1 MAQHS
6 QTRSG
11 WVRPRT
17 TVLGMAIAGLVSA
30 TVPASPAQ
38 SAPDANCPQA
48 IPVSEVSKGMD
59 VHGLTVTSGT
69 VPESFQ
75 GEVLGVLQDGI
86 APGLDMI
93 MVKVSGS
100 EVTDAN
106 GNVDKGIWAGMSG
119 SPVYTEDGRLLG
131 AVAYGLSWSP
141 SDVAGVTPGAEMQK
155 LLDSQPGSPVLETA
169 ASTTKIAIPDAKAD
183 GLVASGAMS
192 TAQASSGFKRLP
204 MPFSVS
210 GLSNRH
216 LQKAAD
222 RFNIKRP
229 MVVGGSTSA
238 AAEATDIVPGGNLAA
253 SLSYGDITY
262 AGIGTATS
270 VCGDEVLGFGH
281 PMLWTGH
288 STLSMHGAD
297 AIYIQ
302 KDTVFGSFKVANP
315 SAPVGQIFDDRL
327 AGIHGIFNESPKSTE
342 VTSHVE
348 AANGN
353 SRNGKTVITYRPA
366 TPFLSAIHLLSNADR
381 VLDTIGSGTATVKWT
396 FDGTRADGSPWTL
409 SRSDRFASHR
419 DITFESVF
427 ESYQQMS
434 KILHNKFERVQ
445 ITHVHYRATY
455 SPKYR
460 ALQIEKFEIKPA
472 DRWVTITSPSP
483 ARTVYAGTE
492 LPVRVTLVPSF
503 GNGDSKVVKLSLTI
517 PKSARGDEG
526 VVYAE
531 GGGGGE
537 GSRPTS
543 FNELLASLENAPRND
558 SVSANLRTFGG
569 EGSRGSRDST
579 SEVAGDVVSGG
590 EYVSILVR

>member
-1 MAQHS
+1 MATNFRTQGG
-6 QTRSG
+6 RL
-11 WVRPRT
+11 RPRAM
-17 TVLGMAIAGLVSA
+17 LSLAIAGLVA
-30 TVPASPAQ
+30 TTVPASPAQ

-48 IPVSEVSKGMD
+48 VPASDISKGMA

-69 VPESFQ
+69 TPDTFQ

-93 MVKVSGS
+93 MVRVSGS

-119 SPVYTEDGRLLG
+119 SPVYDDQGRLLG

-141 SDVAGVTPGAEMQK
+141 SDVAGVTPGAEMLK
-155 LLDSQPGSPVLETA
+155 LLDTKPGTPTLQTA
-169 ASTTKIAIPDAKAD
+169 AQATRVAIPDVKAD
-183 GLVASGAMS
+183 QLVASGAM
-192 TAQASSGFKRLP
+192 TTTQAASGFKRLP
-204 MPFSVS
+204 MPLSVS

-253 SLSYGDITY
+253 SLSYGDITD
-262 AGIGTATS
+262 AGIGTATA
-270 VCGDEVLGFGH
+270 VCGDEVLAFGH

-315 SAPVGQIFDDRL
+315 TAPVGQIFGDHL
-327 AGIHGIFNESPKSTE
+327 AGIHGIFNEFPKSTE

-353 SRNGKTVITYRPA
+353 SRDGKTVITYRPA
-366 TPFLSAIHLLSNADR
+366 TPYLSAIHLLANADR
-381 VLDTIGSGTATVKWT
+381 VLDTVGSGSATVRWT
-396 FDGTRADGSPWTL
+396 FDGTRADGSPWTM

-427 ESYQQMS
+427 ESYQQLS
-434 KILHNKFERVQ
+434 KILHNKFQRVQ
-445 ITHVHYRATY
+445 VTDVHYRATY
-455 SPKYR
+455 SPKFK

-472 DRWVTITSPSP
+472 DRWITVTSPRR
-483 ARTVYAGTE
+483 AKTVYAGTE

-503 GNGDSKVVKLSLTI
+503 GNGASRVVKLSLSI

-526 VVYAE
+526 VVYVE
-531 GGGGGE
+531 GGGRDGQ
-537 GSRPTS
+537 GSRPAN

-558 SVSANLRTFGG
+558 VVSANLRTFGG
-569 EGSRGSRDST
+569 RGSRGTRDSA
-579 SEVAGDVVSGG
+579 SDVAGDVVSGG
-590 EYVSILVR
+590 EYVRIMVR